1 MFEYKYLK
9 FNPTLLEWLWKEGW
23 ELTTIYE
30 WIMYFKKSIKKTII
44 KSIWVANKERL
55 EFRWAYKDIKNSW
68 LSCNALM
75 CKYNKLTVEWKH
87 TSIMKNLDDY
97 SKHLT
102 AHKKKEYALMAQTYI
117 NQKRYEDNWE
127 VVKVDFATKW
137 RSDMIK
143 DQNIPEM
150 YIEPIM
156 LEAKKWDATHWTT
169 REMTSWNFQIMIDK
183 YYKK

>member
-1 MFEYKYLK
+1 
-9 FNPTLLEWLWKEGW
+9 
-23 ELTTIYE
+23 
-30 WIMYFKKSIKKTII
+30 
-44 KSIWVANKERL
+44 
-55 EFRWAYKDIKNSW
+55 
-68 LSCNALM
+68 
-75 CKYNKLTVEWKH
+75 
-87 TSIMKNLDDY
+87 MKNLDDY

-156 LEAKKWDATHWTT
+156 LEAKKWDATH
-169 REMTSWNFQIMIDK
+169 
-183 YYKK
+183 